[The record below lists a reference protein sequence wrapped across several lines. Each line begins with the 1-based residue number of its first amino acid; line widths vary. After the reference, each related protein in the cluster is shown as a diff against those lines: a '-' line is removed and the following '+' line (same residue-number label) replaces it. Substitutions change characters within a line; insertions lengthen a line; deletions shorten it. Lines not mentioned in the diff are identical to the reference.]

1 MSLRLDVIRVCGT
14 FFLVTGNFS
23 TALFLYKHPSHAV
36 PMISLF
42 FSMTGSF
49 FWMLFAIL
57 QSDYFLLVSSTAN
70 VLFQVFSISIRCRK
84 HFCNTDNAN
93 TEDIEI
99 INLQKSIKE
108 DTSTS
113 SLPSIPPL

>member
-1 MSLRLDVIRVCGT
+1 MRNALDIFRVCGT

-23 TALFLYKHPSHAV
+23 TAVFLLKQPSHAV

-57 QSDYFLLVSSTAN
+57 QPDYFLLVSSTTN
-70 VLFQVFSISIRCRK
+70 VLLQLFSISVRCRK
-84 HFCNTDNAN
+84 RHLDAQNVSTD
-93 TEDIEI
+93 DIEI
-99 INLQKSIKE
+99 TKLRKSIKE

-113 SLPSIPPL
+113 SLPSIAPL